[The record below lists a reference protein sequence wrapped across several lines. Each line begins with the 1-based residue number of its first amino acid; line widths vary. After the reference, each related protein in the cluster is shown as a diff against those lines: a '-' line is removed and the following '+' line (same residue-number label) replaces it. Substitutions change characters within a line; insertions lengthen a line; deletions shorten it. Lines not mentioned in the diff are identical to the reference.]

1 MRQEEL
7 NSILELHRKWLY
19 GEEGGG
25 LLMQEKRYYS
35 VSYDER
41 NYPEIRL
48 LRNMA
53 GGLIA
58 YARWEV
64 LKQLL
69 YSFDGCIALDDQNVV
84 PLVMD
89 ELEFKTKEELTCTAL
104 TRAERTCYPVE
115 KFIEDSPL
123 PVMVCSER
131 GRTLHYDEYREM
143 DYPPYCG
150 CGAKVVSE

>member
-1 MRQEEL
+1 
-7 NSILELHRKWLY
+7 
-19 GEEGGG
+19 
-25 LLMQEKRYYS
+25 MQDKRYYS

-69 YSFDGCIALDDQNVV
+69 YSFDGGIALDDQNVV

-89 ELEFKTKEELTCTAL
+89 ELEFKTQEELTEYLDACRACKLIDWDAL
-104 TRAERTCYPVE
+104 SRGSIVSYEVAEHLAFLE
-115 KFIEDSPL
+115 NK
-123 PVMVCSER
+123 SEAGKASAEAR
-131 GRTLHYDEYREM
+131 RKKKQ
-143 DYPPYCG
+143 
-150 CGAKVVSE
+150 AKESN

>member
-1 MRQEEL
+1 
-7 NSILELHRKWLY
+7 
-19 GEEGGG
+19 
-25 LLMQEKRYYS
+25 MQDKRYYS

-69 YSFDGCIALDDQNVV
+69 YSFDGCIALDDENVV
-84 PLVMD
+84 PLVME
-89 ELEFKTKEELTCTAL
+89 ELEFKTKEELTKYLDACRACKL
-104 TRAERTCYPVE
+104 IDREAYTRGMVVSPEVIDTIEYLAERSEAGKKGGRPRKKGNE
-115 KFIEDSPL
+115 KAS
-123 PVMVCSER
+123 
-131 GRTLHYDEYREM
+131 
-143 DYPPYCG
+143 
-150 CGAKVVSE
+150 

>member
-1 MRQEEL
+1 
-7 NSILELHRKWLY
+7 
-19 GEEGGG
+19 
-25 LLMQEKRYYS
+25 MQDKRYYS

-69 YSFDGCIALDDQNVV
+69 YSFDGCIALDDANVV
-84 PLVMD
+84 PLVME
-89 ELEFKTKEELTCTAL
+89 ELEFKTQEELTKYLDACRACKLIDWGAL
-104 TRAERTCYPVE
+104 
-115 KFIEDSPL
+115 
-123 PVMVCSER
+123 ER
-131 GRTLHYDEYREM
+131 GSIVSYEVADQLEYLQN
-143 DYPPYCG
+143 
-150 CGAKVVSE
+150 KSEAGKASAEARRKKKQEKESN

>member
-1 MRQEEL
+1 
-7 NSILELHRKWLY
+7 
-19 GEEGGG
+19 
-25 LLMQEKRYYS
+25 MQDKRYYS

-69 YSFDGCIALDDQNVV
+69 YSFDGCIALDDANVV
-84 PLVMD
+84 PLVME
-89 ELEFKTKEELTCTAL
+89 ELEFKTQEELTEYLDACRACKLIDWDAL
-104 TRAERTCYPVE
+104 SRDSIVSYEVADQLEYLQNKSEAGKASAEARRKKKQE
-115 KFIEDSPL
+115 KESN
-123 PVMVCSER
+123 
-131 GRTLHYDEYREM
+131 
-143 DYPPYCG
+143 
-150 CGAKVVSE
+150 

>member
-1 MRQEEL
+1 
-7 NSILELHRKWLY
+7 
-19 GEEGGG
+19 
-25 LLMQEKRYYS
+25 MQDKRYYS

-69 YSFDGCIALDDQNVV
+69 YSFDGCIALDDANVV

-89 ELEFKTKEELTCTAL
+89 ELEFKTQEELTKYLDACKACKLIDWDAL
-104 TRAERTCYPVE
+104 SRGSIVSYEVAGHLAFVQEQAERG
-115 KFIEDSPL
+115 KK
-123 PVMVCSER
+123 
-131 GRTLHYDEYREM
+131 
-143 DYPPYCG
+143 
-150 CGAKVVSE
+150 GAEARAKKKQQQSG

>member
-1 MRQEEL
+1 
-7 NSILELHRKWLY
+7 
-19 GEEGGG
+19 
-25 LLMQEKRYYS
+25 MQDKRYYS

-69 YSFDGCIALDDQNVV
+69 YSFDGCIALDDVNVV
-84 PLVMD
+84 PLVMA
-89 ELEFKTKEELTCTAL
+89 ELEFETKEELTEYLDVCRACKL
-104 TRAERTCYPVE
+104 IDREAYTRDMVISPEVAYQLAYLAECREAGKKGGRPRKKPIE
-115 KFIEDSPL
+115 K
-123 PVMVCSER
+123 
-131 GRTLHYDEYREM
+131 G
-143 DYPPYCG
+143 
-150 CGAKVVSE
+150 

>member
-1 MRQEEL
+1 
-7 NSILELHRKWLY
+7 
-19 GEEGGG
+19 
-25 LLMQEKRYYS
+25 MQDKRYYS

-69 YSFDGCIALDDQNVV
+69 YSFDGCIALDDENVV
-84 PLVMD
+84 PLVMS
-89 ELEFKTKEELTCTAL
+89 ELEFKTKEELNKYLDACKACKLIDWGAL
-104 TRAERTCYPVE
+104 
-115 KFIEDSPL
+115 
-123 PVMVCSER
+123 ER
-131 GRTLHYDEYREM
+131 GSIVSYEVAEQIAYINECREAGKKGGR
-143 DYPPYCG
+143 PRKKPTEKG
-150 CGAKVVSE
+150 

>member
-1 MRQEEL
+1 
-7 NSILELHRKWLY
+7 
-19 GEEGGG
+19 
-25 LLMQEKRYYS
+25 MQDKRYYS

-69 YSFDGCIALDDQNVV
+69 YSFDGCIALDDENVV

-89 ELEFKTKEELTCTAL
+89 ELEFKTKEELTKYLDACRACKL
-104 TRAERTCYPVE
+104 IDREAYTRDMVISPEVAEQLAY
-115 KFIEDSPL
+115 L
-123 PVMVCSER
+123 SER
-131 GRTLHYDEYREM
+131 SEAGKKGGRPRKKGNEK
-143 DYPPYCG
+143 
-150 CGAKVVSE
+150 AS

>member
-1 MRQEEL
+1 
-7 NSILELHRKWLY
+7 
-19 GEEGGG
+19 
-25 LLMQEKRYYS
+25 MQDKRYYS

-89 ELEFKTKEELTCTAL
+89 ELEFKTKEDLTKYLDACKACKLIDWDAL
-104 TRAERTCYPVE
+104 SRDSIVSYEVADHLEYLQNKSEAGKTSAEARR
-115 KFIEDSPL
+115 KKKQ
-123 PVMVCSER
+123 
-131 GRTLHYDEYREM
+131 
-143 DYPPYCG
+143 
-150 CGAKVVSE
+150 AKESN

>member
-1 MRQEEL
+1 
-7 NSILELHRKWLY
+7 
-19 GEEGGG
+19 
-25 LLMQEKRYYS
+25 MQDKRYYS

-69 YSFDGCIALDDQNVV
+69 YSFDGCIALDDDNVV

-89 ELEFKTKEELTCTAL
+89 ELELKTQDELEAYLDSC
-104 TRAERTCYPVE
+104 RACKLIDREAYSRNMVISPEVIKTLEYITKQTDRGKKSAEARAKKQQE
-115 KFIEDSPL
+115 K
-123 PVMVCSER
+123 
-131 GRTLHYDEYREM
+131 G
-143 DYPPYCG
+143 
-150 CGAKVVSE
+150 

>member
-1 MRQEEL
+1 
-7 NSILELHRKWLY
+7 
-19 GEEGGG
+19 
-25 LLMQEKRYYS
+25 MQDKRYYS

-89 ELEFKTKEELTCTAL
+89 ELEFKTKEELTEYLDAC
-104 TRAERTCYPVE
+104 RAC
-115 KFIEDSPL
+115 KLID
-123 PVMVCSER
+123 
-131 GRTLHYDEYREM
+131 REAYSRNM
-143 DYPPYCG
+143 
-150 CGAKVVSE
+150 VVSPEVIETLEYLQNKSEAGKASAEARRKKKQTKNSA

>member
-1 MRQEEL
+1 
-7 NSILELHRKWLY
+7 
-19 GEEGGG
+19 
-25 LLMQEKRYYS
+25 MQDKRYYS

-69 YSFDGCIALDDQNVV
+69 YSFDGCIALDDANVV

-89 ELEFKTKEELTCTAL
+89 ELEFKTKEELTKYLDACRACKLIDWDAL
-104 TRAERTCYPVE
+104 SRDSIVSYEVAEHLAYLEERSEVGKKGGRPRKKGNE
-115 KFIEDSPL
+115 KAS
-123 PVMVCSER
+123 
-131 GRTLHYDEYREM
+131 
-143 DYPPYCG
+143 
-150 CGAKVVSE
+150 

>member
-1 MRQEEL
+1 
-7 NSILELHRKWLY
+7 
-19 GEEGGG
+19 
-25 LLMQEKRYYS
+25 MQDKRYYS

-69 YSFDGCIALDDQNVV
+69 YSFDGCIALDDVNVV
-84 PLVMD
+84 PLVMA
-89 ELEFKTKEELTCTAL
+89 ELEFKTKEELTEYLDVCRACKLIDWDAL
-104 TRAERTCYPVE
+104 SRDSIVSYEVAEHLA
-115 KFIEDSPL
+115 FIQEQ
-123 PVMVCSER
+123 SER
-131 GRTLHYDEYREM
+131 GKK
-143 DYPPYCG
+143 
-150 CGAKVVSE
+150 GAEARAKKRQQEKG

>member
-1 MRQEEL
+1 
-7 NSILELHRKWLY
+7 
-19 GEEGGG
+19 
-25 LLMQEKRYYS
+25 MQDKRYYS

-89 ELEFKTKEELTCTAL
+89 ELEFKTKEELTEYLDACRACKL
-104 TRAERTCYPVE
+104 IDREAYTRDMVISPEVLDTIEYLAERSEAGKKGGRPRKKGNE
-115 KFIEDSPL
+115 KAS
-123 PVMVCSER
+123 
-131 GRTLHYDEYREM
+131 
-143 DYPPYCG
+143 
-150 CGAKVVSE
+150 

>member
-1 MRQEEL
+1 
-7 NSILELHRKWLY
+7 
-19 GEEGGG
+19 
-25 LLMQEKRYYS
+25 MQDKRYYS

-53 GGLIA
+53 GGLVA

-69 YSFDGCIALDDQNVV
+69 YSFDGCIALDDENVV

-89 ELEFKTKEELTCTAL
+89 ELEFKTQEELTKYLDACKACKLIDWDAL
-104 TRAERTCYPVE
+104 SRGSIVSYEVADQIEFLQNKSEAGKASAEARR
-115 KFIEDSPL
+115 KKKQ
-123 PVMVCSER
+123 
-131 GRTLHYDEYREM
+131 
-143 DYPPYCG
+143 
-150 CGAKVVSE
+150 AKENG

>member
-1 MRQEEL
+1 
-7 NSILELHRKWLY
+7 
-19 GEEGGG
+19 
-25 LLMQEKRYYS
+25 MQEKRYYS

-89 ELEFKTKEELTCTAL
+89 ELEFKTKEDLTEYLDACRACKLIDWDAL
-104 TRAERTCYPVE
+104 
-115 KFIEDSPL
+115 
-123 PVMVCSER
+123 ER
-131 GRTLHYDEYREM
+131 GSIVSYEVADQLEYLQN
-143 DYPPYCG
+143 
-150 CGAKVVSE
+150 KSEAGKASAEARRKKKQEKESN

>member
-1 MRQEEL
+1 
-7 NSILELHRKWLY
+7 
-19 GEEGGG
+19 
-25 LLMQEKRYYS
+25 MQDKRYYS

-48 LRNMA
+48 LRKMA

-69 YSFDGCIALDDQNVV
+69 YSFDGCIALDDANVV

-89 ELEFKTKEELTCTAL
+89 ELEFKTQEELTKYLDACKACKLIDWDAL
-104 TRAERTCYPVE
+104 SRGSIVSYEVADQIEFLQNKSEAGKASAEARR
-115 KFIEDSPL
+115 KKKQ
-123 PVMVCSER
+123 
-131 GRTLHYDEYREM
+131 
-143 DYPPYCG
+143 
-150 CGAKVVSE
+150 AKENG

>member
-1 MRQEEL
+1 
-7 NSILELHRKWLY
+7 
-19 GEEGGG
+19 
-25 LLMQEKRYYS
+25 MQDKRYYS

-69 YSFDGCIALDDQNVV
+69 YSFDGCIALDDANVV
-84 PLVMD
+84 PLVME
-89 ELEFKTKEELTCTAL
+89 ELEFETKEELTKYLDACKACKLIDWDAL
-104 TRAERTCYPVE
+104 SRDSIVSYEVAEHLA
-115 KFIEDSPL
+115 FIQEQ
-123 PVMVCSER
+123 SER
-131 GRTLHYDEYREM
+131 GKKGGRPRKKPAEK
-143 DYPPYCG
+143 
-150 CGAKVVSE
+150 AN

>member
-1 MRQEEL
+1 
-7 NSILELHRKWLY
+7 
-19 GEEGGG
+19 
-25 LLMQEKRYYS
+25 MQDKRYYS

-89 ELEFKTKEELTCTAL
+89 ELEFKTQEELTKYLDACRACKLIDWDAL
-104 TRAERTCYPVE
+104 
-115 KFIEDSPL
+115 
-123 PVMVCSER
+123 ER
-131 GRTLHYDEYREM
+131 GSIVSYEVADQLEYLQN
-143 DYPPYCG
+143 
-150 CGAKVVSE
+150 KSEAGKASAEARRKKKQEKESN

>member
-1 MRQEEL
+1 
-7 NSILELHRKWLY
+7 
-19 GEEGGG
+19 
-25 LLMQEKRYYS
+25 MQDKRYYS

-69 YSFDGCIALDDQNVV
+69 YSFDGCIALDDDAVV
-84 PLVMD
+84 PLVMS
-89 ELEFKTKEELTCTAL
+89 ELEFETQEELTAYLDACRACKL
-104 TRAERTCYPVE
+104 IEREAYTRGMVISPEVIDTIEYLAERSEAGKKGGRPRKKGNE
-115 KFIEDSPL
+115 KAS
-123 PVMVCSER
+123 
-131 GRTLHYDEYREM
+131 
-143 DYPPYCG
+143 
-150 CGAKVVSE
+150 

>member
-1 MRQEEL
+1 
-7 NSILELHRKWLY
+7 
-19 GEEGGG
+19 
-25 LLMQEKRYYS
+25 MQDKRYYS

-89 ELEFKTKEELTCTAL
+89 ELEFKTKEELTEYLDACRACKLIDWDAL
-104 TRAERTCYPVE
+104 SRDSIVSYEVAEHLE
-115 KFIEDSPL
+115 FLENK
-123 PVMVCSER
+123 SEAGKASAEAR
-131 GRTLHYDEYREM
+131 RKKKQ
-143 DYPPYCG
+143 
-150 CGAKVVSE
+150 AKESN

>member
-1 MRQEEL
+1 
-7 NSILELHRKWLY
+7 
-19 GEEGGG
+19 
-25 LLMQEKRYYS
+25 MQDKRYYS

-84 PLVMD
+84 PLVME
-89 ELEFKTKEELTCTAL
+89 ELEFKTKEELTEYLDACRACKLIDWDAL
-104 TRAERTCYPVE
+104 SRDSIVSYEVADHLEFLENKSEAGKASAEARR
-115 KFIEDSPL
+115 KKKQ
-123 PVMVCSER
+123 
-131 GRTLHYDEYREM
+131 
-143 DYPPYCG
+143 
-150 CGAKVVSE
+150 AKESN

>member
-1 MRQEEL
+1 
-7 NSILELHRKWLY
+7 
-19 GEEGGG
+19 
-25 LLMQEKRYYS
+25 MQDKRYYS

-69 YSFDGCIALDDQNVV
+69 YSFDGCIALDDANVV
-84 PLVMD
+84 PLVME
-89 ELEFKTKEELTCTAL
+89 ELEFKSKEELTKYLDACKACKLIDWGAL
-104 TRAERTCYPVE
+104 
-115 KFIEDSPL
+115 
-123 PVMVCSER
+123 ER
-131 GRTLHYDEYREM
+131 GSIVSYEVAEHLSFLENKSEAGKASAEARRKKKQ
-143 DYPPYCG
+143 
-150 CGAKVVSE
+150 AKESN

>member
-1 MRQEEL
+1 
-7 NSILELHRKWLY
+7 
-19 GEEGGG
+19 
-25 LLMQEKRYYS
+25 MQDKRYYS

-69 YSFDGCIALDDQNVV
+69 YSFDGCIALDDVNVV
-84 PLVMD
+84 PLVME
-89 ELEFKTKEELTCTAL
+89 ELEFKTQEELTRYLDACRACKLIDWDAL
-104 TRAERTCYPVE
+104 ERGSIVSYEVAEQLAYLAE
-115 KFIEDSPL
+115 Q
-123 PVMVCSER
+123 SER
-131 GRTLHYDEYREM
+131 GKKGGRPRKKPTEK
-143 DYPPYCG
+143 
-150 CGAKVVSE
+150 AN

>member
-1 MRQEEL
+1 
-7 NSILELHRKWLY
+7 
-19 GEEGGG
+19 
-25 LLMQEKRYYS
+25 MQDKRYYS

-69 YSFDGCIALDDQNVV
+69 YSFDGCIALDDKNVV

-89 ELEFKTKEELTCTAL
+89 ELEFKTQEELTKYLDACRACKLIDWDAL
-104 TRAERTCYPVE
+104 SRDSIVSYEVAGQLEFLENKSEAGKASAEARR
-115 KFIEDSPL
+115 KKKQ
-123 PVMVCSER
+123 
-131 GRTLHYDEYREM
+131 
-143 DYPPYCG
+143 
-150 CGAKVVSE
+150 AKENN

>member
-1 MRQEEL
+1 
-7 NSILELHRKWLY
+7 
-19 GEEGGG
+19 
-25 LLMQEKRYYS
+25 MQDKRYYS

-84 PLVMD
+84 PLVMN
-89 ELEFKTKEELTCTAL
+89 EMEFKTRQELDDYLDACKTCKLIDREAY
-104 TRAERTCYPVE
+104 TRNMVISPEVIGTIEYIAKQSDRGKKGAEARSKKRQQE
-115 KFIEDSPL
+115 K
-123 PVMVCSER
+123 
-131 GRTLHYDEYREM
+131 G
-143 DYPPYCG
+143 
-150 CGAKVVSE
+150 

>member
-1 MRQEEL
+1 
-7 NSILELHRKWLY
+7 
-19 GEEGGG
+19 
-25 LLMQEKRYYS
+25 MQDKRYYS

-69 YSFDGCIALDDQNVV
+69 YSFDGCIALDDENVV
-84 PLVMD
+84 PLVMA
-89 ELEFKTKEELTCTAL
+89 ELEFTTKEELTEYLDACRACKLIDWDAL
-104 TRAERTCYPVE
+104 SRDSIVSYEVAEHLE
-115 KFIEDSPL
+115 FLENK
-123 PVMVCSER
+123 SEAGKASAEAR
-131 GRTLHYDEYREM
+131 RKKKQ
-143 DYPPYCG
+143 
-150 CGAKVVSE
+150 AKASN

>member
-1 MRQEEL
+1 
-7 NSILELHRKWLY
+7 
-19 GEEGGG
+19 
-25 LLMQEKRYYS
+25 MQDKRYYS

-69 YSFDGCIALDDQNVV
+69 YSFDGCIALDDENVV

-89 ELEFKTKEELTCTAL
+89 ELEFKTKEELTKYLDACRACKL
-104 TRAERTCYPVE
+104 IDREAYTRGMVISPEVIGTIEYIAKQSDRGKKGAEARSKKRQQE
-115 KFIEDSPL
+115 K
-123 PVMVCSER
+123 
-131 GRTLHYDEYREM
+131 G
-143 DYPPYCG
+143 
-150 CGAKVVSE
+150 

>member
-1 MRQEEL
+1 
-7 NSILELHRKWLY
+7 
-19 GEEGGG
+19 
-25 LLMQEKRYYS
+25 MQDKRYYS

-69 YSFDGCIALDDQNVV
+69 YSFDGCIALDDDNVV

-89 ELEFKTKEELTCTAL
+89 ELELKTQDELEAYLDSC
-104 TRAERTCYPVE
+104 RACKLIDREAYSRNMVISPEVIKTLEYITKQSDRGKKGAEARAKKQQE
-115 KFIEDSPL
+115 K
-123 PVMVCSER
+123 
-131 GRTLHYDEYREM
+131 G
-143 DYPPYCG
+143 
-150 CGAKVVSE
+150 

>member
-1 MRQEEL
+1 
-7 NSILELHRKWLY
+7 
-19 GEEGGG
+19 
-25 LLMQEKRYYS
+25 MQDKRYYS

-89 ELEFKTKEELTCTAL
+89 ELEFKTKEELTEYLDACRACKLIDWDAL
-104 TRAERTCYPVE
+104 SRDSIVSYEVADHLEFLENKSEAGKASAEARR
-115 KFIEDSPL
+115 KKKQ
-123 PVMVCSER
+123 
-131 GRTLHYDEYREM
+131 
-143 DYPPYCG
+143 
-150 CGAKVVSE
+150 AKESN